1 MRKRILALTLATAMA
16 VSLLLSGCAKKD
28 GNETKEAA
36 ELSTS
41 VQTGA
46 QSGAEGET
54 GEVTYPVDSQ
64 GEKLTYWLPIQPPA
78 AKYITSYND
87 QEVFQEISK
96 KTGIEVEFIHP
107 AVGQEKE
114 QLALLVASGDLPDII
129 QIRGL
134 YDGGATAGVD
144 DKVFLDLTDLMPKYA
159 PDYYKQIISSAMS
172 YRMATNNDN
181 KLYQFD
187 IIKQTAPAFERINF
201 TDAIIKK
208 YNITEMPVTIADYE
222 AIFEKFKLD
231 NLPGFAPIETGQ
243 VEQFMWPFGIAPG
256 FFLGEDGS
264 VKWGP
269 ATTEYK
275 EYLTLMNKWYE
286 AGYLYKDF
294 ISNMT
299 PTERRAL
306 FSNLQVG
313 MIIDSTD
320 LAKSMAG
327 SAGYTTMPANY
338 PRMTED
344 QPIHFENVSWD
355 ALPDG
360 GSMATVITAS
370 CKNPEL
376 AMNYLNYY
384 YTQEGADLANWG
396 IKDKSYTVDAGGKKT
411 FTDYMFKNE
420 KIALGDAQTMLK
432 IHLIAKLAEPDVVC
446 NPNIL
451 VDEKGLEIRMMYS
464 DDKTVDNSQV
474 LPVFQLSTDAAVER
488 NAIMTDITTYV
499 DEMTLKFITG
509 AVPLSDFN
517 KYLEQ
522 VQKMQIDQAIK
533 ITQEEYTKFMNK
545 PVPVQ

>member
-1 MRKRILALTLATAMA
+1 MKRRILALLLTAAMA
-16 VSLLLSGCAKKD
+16 ASLLLSGCAKKT
-28 GNETKEAA
+28 GEEVKETAKTAVTEQP
-36 ELSTS
+36 EDQNVT
-41 VQTGA
+41 
-46 QSGAEGET
+46 GET

-64 GEKLTYWLPIQPPA
+64 GVKLTYWLPIQPPA
-78 AKYITSYND
+78 AKYITSYNE

-134 YDGGATAGVD
+134 YDGGSTAGVD
-144 DKVFLDLTDLMPKYA
+144 DKIFLDLTELMPKFA
-159 PDYYKQIISSAMS
+159 PDYYKQITSSEMS
-172 YRMATNNDN
+172 YRMATNNEN

-187 IIKQTAPAFERINF
+187 IIKQSAPAFERINF
-201 TDAIIKK
+201 TDEILKK
-208 YNITEMPVTIADYE
+208 YDITELPVTIADYE
-222 AIFEKFKLD
+222 AIFEKFKKD

-256 FFLGEDGS
+256 FFLGEDKK
-264 VKWGP
+264 VQWGP
-269 ATTEYK
+269 ATEAYK
-275 EYLTLMNKWYE
+275 EYLTLMNKWYN

-294 ISNMT
+294 ISNIT

-313 MIIDSTD
+313 MIIDATD
-320 LAKSMAG
+320 LAKSMAA
-327 SAGYTTMPANY
+327 SAGYASMPVNY
-338 PRMTED
+338 PRMTEG

-360 GSMATVITAS
+360 GSLATVISADS
-370 CKNPEL
+370 KNAEL
-376 AMNYLNYY
+376 ALKYLNYY

-474 LPVFQLSTDAAVER
+474 LPAFQLSAEAAVER
-488 NAIMTDITTYV
+488 NAIMTDLTTYV

-509 AVPLSDFN
+509 AAPLTDFD
-517 KYLEQ
+517 KYLAQ
-522 VQKMQIDQAIK
+522 VKNMQIEKAIE
-533 ITQEEYTKFMNK
+533 ITQDEYTKFMNK
-545 PVPVQ
+545 SMPVQ